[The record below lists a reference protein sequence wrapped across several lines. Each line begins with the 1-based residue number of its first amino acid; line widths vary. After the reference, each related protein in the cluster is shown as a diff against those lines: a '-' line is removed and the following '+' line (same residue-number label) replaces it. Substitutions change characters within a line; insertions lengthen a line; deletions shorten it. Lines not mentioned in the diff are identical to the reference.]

1 MRVKPKEFDLNG
13 RKLVLRNAKEDE
25 AEMLLKYLKQVYA
38 ETPFLIQEPDEIT
51 FTIDDEKKYIKE
63 NNDSDSD
70 LLLIGTLDGKHVGN
84 CSLMGNHARRLKH
97 RISLGIVLYLE
108 YTGLGIG
115 RIMIEEVCKIAKEN
129 GIEQV
134 ELEVAANN
142 RNAISLYEKLGFENV
157 GTLPNNMKYSDGTYT
172 DVHFMVKYL

>member
-70 LLLIGTLDGKHVGN
+70 LLLIGTLDGKHVGS

-142 RNAISLYEKLGFENV
+142 INAISLYEKLGFENV

>member
-1 MRVKPKEFDLNG
+1 MRVKPKGFDLNG
-13 RKLVLRNAKEDE
+13 RKLVLRNAEEDE
-25 AEMLLKYLKQVYA
+25 AKMLLKYLKQVYA

-63 NNDSDSD
+63 NNDSNSD
-70 LLLIGTLDGKHVGN
+70 LLLIGMLDGKHVGN

-97 RISLGIVLYLE
+97 RTSLGIVLYLE

-115 RIMIEEVCKIAKEN
+115 RIMIEEACKIAKEN

-142 RNAISLYEKLGFENV
+142 RNAISLYEKLGFEKV
-157 GTLPNNMKYSDGTYT
+157 GTLPNNMKYADGTYT

>member
-1 MRVKPKEFDLNG
+1 MRVKPKGFDLNG
-13 RKLVLRNAKEDE
+13 RKLVLRNAEEDE
-25 AEMLLKYLKQVYA
+25 AKMLLKYLKQVYA

-70 LLLIGTLDGKHVGN
+70 LLL
-84 CSLMGNHARRLKH
+84 NHARRLKH
-97 RISLGIVLYLE
+97 RTSLGIVLYLE

-142 RNAISLYEKLGFENV
+142 RNAISLYEKLGFKKIA
-157 GTLPNNMKYSDGTYT
+157 TLPNNMKYSDGTYT
-172 DVHFMVKYL
+172 NVHFMVKYL

>member
-1 MRVKPKEFDLNG
+1 MIVKPKEFDLNG
-13 RKLVLRNAKEDE
+13 RKLVLRNAVEDE

-63 NNDSDSD
+63 NNDSNSD
-70 LLLIGTLDGKHVGN
+70 LLLIGMLDGKHVGN

-97 RISLGIVLYLE
+97 RTSLGIVLYLE

-142 RNAISLYEKLGFENV
+142 RNAISLYEKLGFEKIA
-157 GTLPNNMKYSDGTYT
+157 TLPNNMKYSDGTYT

>member
-1 MRVKPKEFDLNG
+1 MIVKPKEFDLNG
-13 RKLVLRNAKEDE
+13 RKLVLRNAVEDE

-51 FTIDDEKKYIKE
+51 FTIDDEKKYIRE

-97 RISLGIVLYLE
+97 RTSLGIVLYLE

-115 RIMIEEVCKIAKEN
+115 RIMIEEVCKIAKES

-142 RNAISLYEKLGFENV
+142 RNAISLYEKLGFEKIA
-157 GTLPNNMKYSDGTYT
+157 TLPNNMKYADGTYT

>member
-1 MRVKPKEFDLNG
+1 MIVKPKEFDLNG
-13 RKLVLRNAKEDE
+13 RKLVLRNAVEDE

-51 FTIDDEKKYIKE
+51 FTIDDEKKYIRE

-70 LLLIGTLDGKHVGN
+70 LLLIGMLDGKHVGN

-115 RIMIEEVCKIAKEN
+115 RIMIEEVCKVAKEN

-142 RNAISLYEKLGFENV
+142 INAISLYEKLGFEKIA
-157 GTLPNNMKYSDGTYT
+157 TLPNNMKYSDGTYT
-172 DVHFMVKYL
+172 DEHFMVKYL

>member
-13 RKLVLRNAKEDE
+13 RKLVLRNAEEDE

-51 FTIDDEKKYIKE
+51 FTIADEKKYIKE

-70 LLLIGTLDGKHVGN
+70 LLLIGMLDGKHVGN

-97 RISLGIVLYLE
+97 RTSLGIVLYLE

-115 RIMIEEVCKIAKEN
+115 RIMIEEVCKIANEN
-129 GIEQV
+129 GIEQI

>member
-1 MRVKPKEFDLNG
+1 MIVKPKEFDLNG
-13 RKLVLRNAKEDE
+13 RKLVLRNAEEDE

-51 FTIDDEKKYIKE
+51 FTIADEKKYIKE

-70 LLLIGTLDGKHVGN
+70 LLLIGMLDGKHVGN

-97 RISLGIVLYLE
+97 RTSLGIVLYLE

-115 RIMIEEVCKIAKEN
+115 RIMIEEACKIAKEN
-129 GIEQV
+129 GIEQI

-142 RNAISLYEKLGFENV
+142 RNAISLYEKLGFKKIA
-157 GTLPNNMKYSDGTYT
+157 TLPNNMKYSDGTYT
-172 DVHFMVKYL
+172 NVHFMVKYL

>member
-1 MRVKPKEFDLNG
+1 MIVKPKEFDLNG
-13 RKLVLRNAKEDE
+13 RKLVLRNAEEDE
-25 AEMLLKYLKQVYA
+25 AEILLKYLKQVYA

-63 NNDSDSD
+63 NNDSNSD
-70 LLLIGTLDGKHVGN
+70 LLLIGMLDGKHVGN

-97 RISLGIVLYLE
+97 RTSLGIVLYLE

>member
-1 MRVKPKEFDLNG
+1 MIVKPKEFDLNG
-13 RKLVLRNAKEDE
+13 RKLVLRNAEEDE

-70 LLLIGTLDGKHVGN
+70 LLLIGMIDGKHVRN

-97 RISLGIVLYLE
+97 RTSLGIVLYLE
-108 YTGLGIG
+108 FTGLGIG
-115 RIMIEEVCKIAKEN
+115 KIMIEEVCKIAKEN

-142 RNAISLYEKLGFENV
+142 RNAISLYEKLGFEKIA
-157 GTLPNNMKYSDGTYT
+157 TLPNNMKYSDGTYT

>member
-1 MRVKPKEFDLNG
+1 MIVKPKEFDLNG
-13 RKLVLRNAKEDE
+13 RKLVLRNAVEDE

-63 NNDSDSD
+63 NNDSNSD
-70 LLLIGTLDGKHVGN
+70 LLLIGMLDGKHVGN

-97 RISLGIVLYLE
+97 RTSLGIVLYLE

-142 RNAISLYEKLGFENV
+142 RNAISLYEKLGFEKI
-157 GTLPNNMKYSDGTYT
+157 GTLPNNMKYADGTYT

>member
-1 MRVKPKEFDLNG
+1 MIVKPKEFDLNG
-13 RKLVLRNAKEDE
+13 RKLVLRNAVEDE

-70 LLLIGTLDGKHVGN
+70 LLLIGMLDGKHVGN

-97 RISLGIVLYLE
+97 RTSLGIVLYLE
-108 YTGLGIG
+108 FTGLGIG
-115 RIMIEEVCKIAKEN
+115 KIMIEEVCKIAKEN

>member
-1 MRVKPKEFDLNG
+1 MRVKPKGFDLNG
-13 RKLVLRNAKEDE
+13 RKLVLRNAEEDE
-25 AEMLLKYLKQVYA
+25 AKMLLKYLKQVYA

-51 FTIDDEKKYIKE
+51 FTIDDEKKYIRE

-84 CSLMGNHARRLKH
+84 CSLMSNHARRLKH
-97 RISLGIVLYLE
+97 RTSLGIVLYLE

-142 RNAISLYEKLGFENV
+142 RNAISLYEKLGFEKV
-157 GTLPNNMKYSDGTYT
+157 GTLPNNMKYADGTYT

>member
-1 MRVKPKEFDLNG
+1 MIVKPKEFDLNG
-13 RKLVLRNAKEDE
+13 RKLVLRNAVEDE

-70 LLLIGTLDGKHVGN
+70 LLLIGMLDGKHIGN

-129 GIEQV
+129 GIEQI

-142 RNAISLYEKLGFENV
+142 RNAISLYEKLGFEKIA
-157 GTLPNNMKYSDGTYT
+157 TLPNNMKYSDGTYT

>member
-1 MRVKPKEFDLNG
+1 MIVKPKEFDLNG
-13 RKLVLRNAKEDE
+13 RKLLLRNAVEDE

-70 LLLIGTLDGKHVGN
+70 LLLIGMLDGKHIGN

-129 GIEQV
+129 GIEQI

-142 RNAISLYEKLGFENV
+142 RNAISLYEKLGFEKIA
-157 GTLPNNMKYSDGTYT
+157 TLPNNMKYSDGTYT

>member
-1 MRVKPKEFDLNG
+1 M
-13 RKLVLRNAKEDE
+13 
-25 AEMLLKYLKQVYA
+25 
-38 ETPFLIQEPDEIT
+38 
-51 FTIDDEKKYIKE
+51 
-63 NNDSDSD
+63 
-70 LLLIGTLDGKHVGN
+70 LDGKHVGN

-97 RISLGIVLYLE
+97 RTSLGIVLYLE

-142 RNAISLYEKLGFENV
+142 RNAISLYEKLGFKKIA
-157 GTLPNNMKYSDGTYT
+157 TLPNNMKYSDGTYT
-172 DVHFMVKYL
+172 NVHFMVKYL

>member
-13 RKLVLRNAKEDE
+13 RKLVLRNAVEDE

-115 RIMIEEVCKIAKEN
+115 RIMIEEVCKIANEN
-129 GIEQV
+129 GIEQI

-142 RNAISLYEKLGFENV
+142 RNAISLYEKLGFEKV
-157 GTLPNNMKYSDGTYT
+157 GTLPNNMKYADGTYT
-172 DVHFMVKYL
+172 AVHFMVKYL

>member
-13 RKLVLRNAKEDE
+13 RKLVLRNAEEDE

-70 LLLIGTLDGKHVGN
+70 LLLIGMLDGKHVGN

-97 RISLGIVLYLE
+97 RTSLGIVLYLE

-115 RIMIEEVCKIAKEN
+115 RIMIEEVCKIANEN
-129 GIEQV
+129 GIEQI

>member
-1 MRVKPKEFDLNG
+1 MIVKPKEFDLNG
-13 RKLVLRNAKEDE
+13 RKLVLRNAVEDE

-51 FTIDDEKKYIKE
+51 FTIDDEKKYIRE

-97 RISLGIVLYLE
+97 RTSLGIVLYLE

-115 RIMIEEVCKIAKEN
+115 RIMIE
-129 GIEQV
+129 
-134 ELEVAANN
+134 
-142 RNAISLYEKLGFENV
+142 
-157 GTLPNNMKYSDGTYT
+157 
-172 DVHFMVKYL
+172 

>member
-13 RKLVLRNAKEDE
+13 RKLVLRNAVEDE

-142 RNAISLYEKLGFENV
+142 INAISLYEKLGFENV

>member
-1 MRVKPKEFDLNG
+1 MIVKPKEFDLNG
-13 RKLVLRNAKEDE
+13 RKLVLRNAEEDE
-25 AEMLLKYLKQVYA
+25 AEILLKYLKQVYA

-51 FTIDDEKKYIKE
+51 FTIDDEKKYIRE

-70 LLLIGTLDGKHVGN
+70 LLLIGMLDGKHVGN

-115 RIMIEEVCKIAKEN
+115 RIMIEEVCKVAEEN

-142 RNAISLYEKLGFENV
+142 RNAISLYEKLGFEKV

>member
-1 MRVKPKEFDLNG
+1 MIVKPKEFDLNG
-13 RKLVLRNAKEDE
+13 RKLVLRNAVEDE

-63 NNDSDSD
+63 NNDSNSD
-70 LLLIGTLDGKHVGN
+70 LLLIGMLDGKHVGN

-97 RISLGIVLYLE
+97 RTSLGIVLYLE
-108 YTGLGIG
+108 FTGLGIG
-115 RIMIEEVCKIAKEN
+115 KIMIEEVCKIAKEN

-142 RNAISLYEKLGFENV
+142 RNAISLYEKLGFGKV
-157 GTLPNNMKYSDGTYT
+157 GILPNNMKYADGTYT

>member
-1 MRVKPKEFDLNG
+1 MRVKPKGFDLNG
-13 RKLVLRNAKEDE
+13 RKLVLRNAEEDE

-70 LLLIGTLDGKHVGN
+70 LLLIGMLDGKHVGN

-97 RISLGIVLYLE
+97 RTSLGIVLYLE

-115 RIMIEEVCKIAKEN
+115 RIMIEEACKIAKEN

-134 ELEVAANN
+134 ELEVATNN
-142 RNAISLYEKLGFENV
+142 RNAISLYEKLGFEKI
-157 GTLPNNMKYSDGTYT
+157 GTLPNNMKYADGTYT

>member
-1 MRVKPKEFDLNG
+1 MIVKPKEFDLNG
-13 RKLVLRNAKEDE
+13 RKLVLRNAVEDE

-63 NNDSDSD
+63 NNDSNSD
-70 LLLIGTLDGKHVGN
+70 LLLIGMLDGKHVGN
-84 CSLMGNHARRLKH
+84 CSLMGNSARRLKH
-97 RISLGIVLYLE
+97 RTSLGIVLYLE

-129 GIEQV
+129 GIEQI

-142 RNAISLYEKLGFENV
+142 RNAISLYEKLGFEKIA
-157 GTLPNNMKYSDGTYT
+157 TLPNNMKYADGTYA
-172 DVHFMVKYL
+172 DVHFMMKYL

>member
-13 RKLVLRNAKEDE
+13 RKLVLRNAVEDE

-51 FTIDDEKKYIKE
+51 FTIADEKKYIKE

-70 LLLIGTLDGKHVGN
+70 LLLIGMLDGKHVGN

>member
-1 MRVKPKEFDLNG
+1 MIVKPKEFDLNG
-13 RKLVLRNAKEDE
+13 RKLVLRNAVEDE

-51 FTIDDEKKYIKE
+51 FTIDDEKKYIRE

-97 RISLGIVLYLE
+97 RTSLGIVLYLE

-129 GIEQV
+129 GIEQI

-142 RNAISLYEKLGFENV
+142 RNAISLYEKLGFEKIA
-157 GTLPNNMKYSDGTYT
+157 TLPNNMKYSDGTYT

>member
-1 MRVKPKEFDLNG
+1 MRVKLKGFDLNG
-13 RKLVLRNAKEDE
+13 RKLVLRNAEEDE
-25 AEMLLKYLKQVYA
+25 AKMLLKYLKQVYA

-70 LLLIGTLDGKHVGN
+70 LLLIGMLDGKHVGN

-97 RISLGIVLYLE
+97 RTSLGIVLYLE

-115 RIMIEEVCKIAKEN
+115 RIMIEEACKIAKEN

-142 RNAISLYEKLGFENV
+142 RNAISLYEKLGFEKV
-157 GTLPNNMKYSDGTYT
+157 GTLPNNMKYADGTYT

>member
-13 RKLVLRNAKEDE
+13 RKLVLRNAEEDE

-70 LLLIGTLDGKHVGN
+70 LLLIGMLDGKHVGN

-97 RISLGIVLYLE
+97 RTSLGIVLYLE

-115 RIMIEEVCKIAKEN
+115 RIMIEEVCKIAKDN

-142 RNAISLYEKLGFENV
+142 INAISLYEKLGFENV

>member
-1 MRVKPKEFDLNG
+1 MIVKPKEFDLNG
-13 RKLVLRNAKEDE
+13 RKLVLRNAVEDE

-63 NNDSDSD
+63 NNDSNSD
-70 LLLIGTLDGKHVGN
+70 LLLIGMLDGKHVGN

-97 RISLGIVLYLE
+97 RTSLGIVLYLE

>member
-1 MRVKPKEFDLNG
+1 
-13 RKLVLRNAKEDE
+13 
-25 AEMLLKYLKQVYA
+25 
-38 ETPFLIQEPDEIT
+38 
-51 FTIDDEKKYIKE
+51 
-63 NNDSDSD
+63 
-70 LLLIGTLDGKHVGN
+70 
-84 CSLMGNHARRLKH
+84 MGNHARRLKH
-97 RISLGIVLYLE
+97 RTSLGIVLYLE

-142 RNAISLYEKLGFENV
+142 RNAISLYEKLGFEKIA
-157 GTLPNNMKYSDGTYT
+157 TLPNNMKYSDGTYT

>member
-1 MRVKPKEFDLNG
+1 MRVKPKGFDLNG
-13 RKLVLRNAKEDE
+13 RKLVLRNAEEDE
-25 AEMLLKYLKQVYA
+25 AKMLLKYLKQVYA

-70 LLLIGTLDGKHVGN
+70 LLLIGMLDGKHVGN

-97 RISLGIVLYLE
+97 RTSLGIVLYLE

-115 RIMIEEVCKIAKEN
+115 RIMIEEVCKIAKDN

-142 RNAISLYEKLGFENV
+142 RNAISLYEKLGFKKIA
-157 GTLPNNMKYSDGTYT
+157 TLPNNMKYSDGTYT
-172 DVHFMVKYL
+172 NVHFMVKYL

>member
-13 RKLVLRNAKEDE
+13 RKLVLRNSEEDE

-38 ETPFLIQEPDEIT
+38 ETPFLIQEPNEIT
-51 FTIDDEKKYIKE
+51 FTIADEKKYIKE

-70 LLLIGTLDGKHVGN
+70 LLLIGMLDGKHVGN
-84 CSLMGNHARRLKH
+84 CSLMGNHARRLEH
-97 RISLGIVLYLE
+97 RTSLGIVLYLE

-142 RNAISLYEKLGFENV
+142 RNAISLYEKLGFEKV
-157 GTLPNNMKYSDGTYT
+157 GTLPNNMKYADGTYT

>member
-13 RKLVLRNAKEDE
+13 RKLVLRNAVEDE
-25 AEMLLKYLKQVYA
+25 AEMLLKYLKQVYV

-142 RNAISLYEKLGFENV
+142 INAISLYEKLGFEKIA
-157 GTLPNNMKYSDGTYT
+157 TLPNNMKYADGTYT